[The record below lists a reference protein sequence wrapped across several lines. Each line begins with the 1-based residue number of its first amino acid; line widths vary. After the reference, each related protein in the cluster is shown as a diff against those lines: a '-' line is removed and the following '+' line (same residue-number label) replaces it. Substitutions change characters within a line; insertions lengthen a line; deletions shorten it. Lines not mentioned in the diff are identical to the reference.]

1 VGKKDAVATIGQN
14 VRRGDLRASEVPEDL
29 PRHHH
34 RDEHFDVVTDDRAVE
49 RRVGHAHDRQRGGVD
64 LDRLPDDV
72 RIGTELAPP
81 ESIAE
86 HDDGMAAGRDFV
98 RRQQRAAARGAYPE
112 DLKVVPGDELP
123 EDLAGAT
130 ASAQVD
136 LDERGSHEPR
146 ERTIVIADVLIVG
159 IRHAKM
165 APGTRFA
172 VDDMEPGRP
181 VDARERGQREALDHR
196 EDGGVEPDAQRQ
208 DADNGERE
216 GRVLGEGAD
225 RVPNVAHQ
233 IAQGLEPPRGPDAP
247 GSLGRQRDVAEILQR
262 RRVRRLPIGAV
273 GHALVFGDRQVRT
286 DLVLEVLFIEAP
298 SSQRLE
304 PATHRHHATPRFQ
317 VPASS
322 PG

>member
-1 VGKKDAVATIGQN
+1 MGKKDAGATIGQN
-14 VRRGDLRASEVPEDL
+14 VRRGDLRAAEVPEDL

-34 RDEHFDVVTDDRAVE
+34 GDEHFDVVTDDRAVE
-49 RRVGHAHDRQRGGVD
+49 RRVGHAHDRQRVGID
-64 LDRLPDDV
+64 LDRLADDV

-81 ESIAE
+81 EPVAE

-98 RRQQRAAARGAYPE
+98 RRQQRSAARGAHPE
-112 DLKVVPGDELP
+112 NLKVIAGDELP

-146 ERTIVIADVLIVG
+146 ERAIVIADVLIVR

-172 VDDMEPGRP
+172 VSDMEPGRP

-196 EDGGVEPDAQRQ
+196 EDGGVQANAQRQ
-208 DADNGERE
+208 HTDDGERE
-216 GRVLGEGAD
+216 GRVLREGAE

-247 GSLGRQRDVAEILQR
+247 GRLGRQRDVAEILQR
-262 RRVRRLPIGAV
+262 RVVRRVRIRPF

-286 DLVLEVLFIEAP
+286 DLFLEVLFIEAP
-298 SSQRLE
+298 
-304 PATHRHHATPRFQ
+304 
-317 VPASS
+317 
-322 PG
+322 